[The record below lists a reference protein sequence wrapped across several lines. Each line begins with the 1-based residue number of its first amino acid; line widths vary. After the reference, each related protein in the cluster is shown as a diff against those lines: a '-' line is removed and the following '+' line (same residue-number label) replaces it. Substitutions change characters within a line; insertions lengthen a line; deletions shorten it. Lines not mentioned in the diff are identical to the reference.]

1 MEELNRRKAVVHVH
15 PTAANCCRNLSYG
28 LGPGSIEYGT
38 DTTRAIVGVTFSGDA
53 ARFQDIRFIWSHV
66 GGSAPF
72 LAGRINGASRN
83 AKDLLPQG
91 FLHEARKF
99 FYDLAGATNRGAVA
113 SLLELV
119 TPERIVFGTDFPPG
133 GASLDIAETLAGLG
147 FFNPGDLRVI
157 ERENA
162 LGLLPRLKSLLS

>member
-1 MEELNRRKAVVHVH
+1 MDFTAAVVHRSS
-15 PTAANCCRNLSYG
+15 T
-28 LGPGSIEYGT
+28 
-38 DTTRAIVGVTFSGDA
+38 
-53 ARFQDIRFIWSHV
+53 
-66 GGSAPF
+66 GGSHATREPI
-72 LAGRINGASRN
+72 RDPIV
-83 AKDLLPQG
+83 
-91 FLHEARKF
+91 ARGTAIARAAESTV
-99 FYDLAGATNRGAVA
+99 YVTVRGAVA

-147 FFNPGDLRVI
+147 FFNPGDLRAI